1 MAPAPTGSAFV
12 AVSAGVY
19 RLQTPLTF
27 ASVASLRRDGV
38 KLIQHAQSL
47 TFELQAVP
55 AVDSAG
61 LALLIYWLAAAKSRS
76 CALRYVGPSET
87 LISLARLSDVE
98 KLIA

>member
-1 MAPAPTGSAFV
+1 MAAAPTGSGFV

-19 RLQTPLTF
+19 RVQAPLTF
-27 ASVASLRRDGV
+27 ASVASLRQDGV
-38 KLIQHAQSL
+38 KLIQSTQNL

-61 LALLIYWLAAAKSRS
+61 LALLVDWLAAAKSHS